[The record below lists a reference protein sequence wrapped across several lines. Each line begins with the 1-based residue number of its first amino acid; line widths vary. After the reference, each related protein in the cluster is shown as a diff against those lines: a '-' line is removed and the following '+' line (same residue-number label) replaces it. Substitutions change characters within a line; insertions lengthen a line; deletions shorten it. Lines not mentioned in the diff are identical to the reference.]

1 MDRGKLKSEP
11 PDFLRHLNTYN
22 IFLTALDI
30 PPMMERQRSLPRS
43 VRHHIRSVQQLQQQ
57 PPQPPSYLQPPP
69 PPSSHQQQQ
78 QLQPQLH
85 HGSRTSSMG
94 RLDPSRPMASGSQPC
109 LLVAQTVSNRRK
121 RHGGQQHHDQKSTVA
136 STTHSRPVT
145 ASLSKKK
152 SFQRSESFHQ
162 PKQQQAHFFVNTQ
175 LDQVCKKYI
184 YLDFFSESS
193 S

>member
-175 LDQVCKKYI
+175 LDQVCKKY
-184 YLDFFSESS
+184 YLCTYLLT
-193 S
+193 